1 MASSDTANGNCPDA
15 ERGPRRVRREGR
27 CTSLPEVKLDLPHP
41 LPITDDERALFND
54 HFTALIARIL
64 AEDP

>member
-1 MASSDTANGNCPDA
+1 MRR
-15 ERGPRRVRREGR
+15 RGP
-27 CTSLPEVKLDLPHP
+27 PELIWSGPAT

-54 HFTALIARIL
+54 HFAAMIARIL